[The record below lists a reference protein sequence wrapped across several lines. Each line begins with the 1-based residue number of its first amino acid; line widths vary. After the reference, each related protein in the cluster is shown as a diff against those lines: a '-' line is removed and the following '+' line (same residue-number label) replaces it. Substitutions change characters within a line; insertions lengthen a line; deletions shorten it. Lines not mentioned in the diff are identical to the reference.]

1 MSVKIGAVQITDK
14 EVLKLFESLDPS
26 LKGEIVSKY
35 LASELIS
42 GVQTVHELKEDS
54 PNDLSLC
61 HSFLEVLTFIE
72 DCTEPTI
79 KYQDDMCRLFE
90 SIKVKYEFSVVVGAL
105 KEMVQV
111 YEGTWRDVCDDQPD
125 DIYDT
130 LQKLQ
135 VLKALHTEYLDLFRT
150 SRLDKIVE
158 Q

>member
-1 MSVKIGAVQITDK
+1 MAVRIGALQIPDQ
-14 EVLKLFESLDPS
+14 EVLKLFEALDPS

-35 LASELIS
+35 LSSEFIS
-42 GVQTVHELKEDS
+42 GVQSVYEANGSS

-72 DCTEPTI
+72 DCTDPKI